1 MIVFNLYLIFLDA
14 FYLVHVV
21 YSYLILLYA
30 FCVFFVSCAFN
41 LHQFLSYANYE
52 YILLSSCKFSFFWD
66 SNTNPKED
74 QVVHFRFIIHRIISL
89 YLFVF
94 SLPLECSLTVIQ
106 FITELYLYLFSLALE
121 GTVIQSINELFLN
134 NSLT

>member
-1 MIVFNLYLIFLDA
+1 MTVFNPYLIFLYA
-14 FYLVHVV
+14 VCFVHVF
-21 YSYLILLYA
+21 YFYLILLYA
-30 FCVFFVSCAFN
+30 FCVSCAFN
-41 LHQFLSYANYE
+41 LHQFLFYAFYE
-52 YILLSSCKFSFFWD
+52 YNLLSSCKFSFFWD

-74 QVVHFRFIIHRIISL
+74 QVIHFRFIIHRIISL